1 MNDTTLLWLDVE
13 TTGLNPS
20 RHALLE
26 VAMRATRADL
36 EPYAEYH
43 AVLAYNGVTDD
54 FIRGMHGPN
63 GLLDECARPD
73 ALPFSQA
80 IRGMRDFVDGL
91 PDDEIVPAGSSVRFD
106 RDWLDHISPSIL
118 SRCSHRSFDVSS
130 MLIANRLWDG
140 PDAPKK
146 TTDHRAEHCL
156 DDELNIAR
164 WLRDVIWTR

>member
-1 MNDTTLLWLDVE
+1 MNDTTLLWLDIE

-43 AVLAYNGVTDD
+43 AILAYNGVTDD

-63 GLLDECARPD
+63 GLLDECAGPD

-91 PDDEIVPAGSSVRFD
+91 PTMRSYRPARRSDSTVTGWTISAQASSPAVRTV
-106 RDWLDHISPSIL
+106 
-118 SRCSHRSFDVSS
+118 RSTY
-130 MLIANRLWDG
+130 
-140 PDAPKK
+140 PP
-146 TTDHRAEHCL
+146 C
-156 DDELNIAR
+156 
-164 WLRDVIWTR
+164 

>member
-1 MNDTTLLWLDVE
+1 MNDTTLLWLDIE

-43 AVLAYNGVTDD
+43 AILAYNGVTDD

-63 GLLDECARPD
+63 GLLDECAGPD

-80 IRGMRDFVDGL
+80 IRSMRDFVDGL

-106 RDWLDHISPSIL
+106 RDWRIL
-118 SRCSHRSFDVSS
+118 SRCSHRSFDISS

-140 PDAPKK
+140 PDAPEK

-164 WLRDVIWTR
+164 WLRDVIWAR

>member
-1 MNDTTLLWLDVE
+1 MNDTTLLWLDIE

-20 RHALLE
+20 HHALLE

-54 FIRGMHGPN
+54 FIRRMHGPN
-63 GLLDECARPD
+63 GLLDECA
-73 ALPFSQA
+73 
-80 IRGMRDFVDGL
+80 
-91 PDDEIVPAGSSVRFD
+91 
-106 RDWLDHISPSIL
+106 
-118 SRCSHRSFDVSS
+118 
-130 MLIANRLWDG
+130 G
-140 PDAPKK
+140 PDAPEK

-164 WLRDVIWTR
+164 WLRDVIWAR

>member
-1 MNDTTLLWLDVE
+1 MNDTTLLWLDIE

-20 RHALLE
+20 HHALLE

-54 FIRGMHGPN
+54 FIRGM
-63 GLLDECARPD
+63 
-73 ALPFSQA
+73 
-80 IRGMRDFVDGL
+80 RDFVDGL
-91 PDDEIVPAGSSVRFD
+91 PDGEIVPAGSSVRFD

-118 SRCSHRSFDVSS
+118 ARCSHRSFDVSS

-140 PDAPKK
+140 PDAPEK

-164 WLRDVIWTR
+164 WLRDVIWAR